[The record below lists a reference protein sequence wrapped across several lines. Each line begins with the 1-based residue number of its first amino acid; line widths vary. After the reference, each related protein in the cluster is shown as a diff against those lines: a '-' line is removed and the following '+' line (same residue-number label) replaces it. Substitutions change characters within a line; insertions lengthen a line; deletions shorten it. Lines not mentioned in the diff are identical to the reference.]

1 MPSFHDLAL
10 VAEQF
15 PVLYLVTLALLGLLV
30 GSFLN
35 VVIHR
40 LPIMMERSWQ
50 QEYRDYF
57 DESSSDEEQSAAAP
71 ERFNLMVP
79 RSACPHCGHA
89 ITALENIP
97 ILSWLMLRGRCRG
110 CQARISARYPLVEL
124 STGLSTLAI
133 AWYFP
138 LGWPL
143 LGALLLTWALIALTF
158 IDLDKMLLPDQLTLP
173 LLWLGLLLN
182 ISGHFVSLQDAV
194 LGAMFGYLVLWSLYW
209 SFKLLTGK
217 EGMGYGDFKLLAAL
231 GAWLGWQALPLILIL
246 SSLVG
251 AIVGI
256 TLLLLRR
263 HQQGNPIPFGPYLAM
278 AGWIALLWGN
288 DITTWYLQSLL

>member
-1 MPSFHDLAL
+1 MPSLHDLTL

-15 PVLYLVTLALLGLLV
+15 PTLYLATLTLLGLLV

-57 DESSSDEEQSAAAP
+57 DESSSDEEQSTAAP

-124 STGLSTLAI
+124 CTGLSTLAI
-133 AWYFP
+133 AWHFQP
-138 LGWPL
+138 GWTL
-143 LGALLLTWALIALTF
+143 VGALVLSWTLIALTC

-173 LLWLGLLLN
+173 LLWLGLVLN

-194 LGAMFGYLVLWSLYW
+194 LGAAFGYLVLWSLYW

-231 GAWLGWQALPLILIL
+231 GAWLGWQSLPLILIL

-256 TLLLLRR
+256 TLLLRR

-278 AGWIALLWGN
+278 AGWIALLWGH
-288 DITTWYLQSLL
+288 DITNWYLQSLL

>member
-1 MPSFHDLAL
+1 MPSLHDLAL

-15 PVLYLVTLALLGLLV
+15 PVLYLATLTLLGLLV

-57 DESSSDEEQSAAAP
+57 DKSSSDEDQSTAAP

-110 CQARISARYPLVEL
+110 CQAKISARYPLVEL
-124 STGLSTLAI
+124 CSGLATLAI
-133 AWYFP
+133 AWHFL

-143 LGALLLTWALIALTF
+143 LGALLLTWTLIALTF

>member
-1 MPSFHDLAL
+1 MPSLHDLAL

-15 PVLYLVTLALLGLLV
+15 PVLYLATLTLLGLLV

-57 DESSSDEEQSAAAP
+57 DKSSFDEDQSAAAP

-124 STGLSTLAI
+124 CTGLATLAI
-133 AWYFP
+133 AWHFQP
-138 LGWPL
+138 GWPL
-143 LGALLLTWALIALTF
+143 LGALLLTWTLIALTF

-182 ISGHFVSLQDAV
+182 ISGHFVSLQDSV